1 MAVSDV
7 LTKLYPNSMAEKLP
21 SSYSIDNTII
31 ANLMSIIQDEVEELK
46 TAIED
51 VEKMKNFDF
60 IFGKTIDYYA
70 NDYEEKREGDNDS
83 DFKDRLRTLKITYG
97 SLGDEDT
104 ILKSLASY
112 FKYEVNRFSVKRIDT
127 RTIEI
132 TYPAEL
138 DDKEVLY
145 IAKKV
150 KAAGIRLIVTKN
162 DYWEDYTF
170 DELATRTYDE
180 LAKLRYE
187 RRK

>member
-70 NDYEEKREGDNDS
+70 NDYEEKE
-83 DFKDRLRTLKITYG
+83 KEIMILILKI
-97 SLGDEDT
+97 D
-104 ILKSLASY
+104 
-112 FKYEVNRFSVKRIDT
+112 
-127 RTIEI
+127 
-132 TYPAEL
+132 
-138 DDKEVLY
+138 
-145 IAKKV
+145 
-150 KAAGIRLIVTKN
+150 
-162 DYWEDYTF
+162 
-170 DELATRTYDE
+170 
-180 LAKLRYE
+180 
-187 RRK
+187 